1 MQLGTR
7 WTAGEQPPASVPAEL
22 HAAIAEVDAVALAE
36 LAALPEADRG
46 YAPRWTLTWLERRP
60 IAELDTG
67 VWVRRLASGA
77 VDIEYEADADS
88 DE

>member
-7 WTAGEQPPASVPAEL
+7 WTAGEQPPASVPVEL
-22 HAAIAEVDAVALAE
+22 HAAIAEVDAAALAE
-36 LAALPEADRG
+36 IAALPESDRG

-67 VWVRRLASGA
+67 VWVRLLASGA
-77 VDIEYEADADS
+77 VDVEHEGDND

>member
-22 HAAIAEVDAVALAE
+22 HAAIAEVDAAALAE
-36 LAALPEADRG
+36 IAALPDSDRG

-67 VWVRRLASGA
+67 VWVRLLASGA
-77 VDIEYEADADS
+77 VDVEHEGDTD